1 LSKLSVEDLEL
12 KGKRALIR
20 VDFNVPLVSGRRV
33 RGSRNGKQITDD
45 TRIKAALPT
54 VNYVI
59 EHGGKVILMSHLGRP
74 EGKVLPELSLA
85 PVARRLGDLLGRDVI
100 MAPDCIGDEVKAIV
114 SKMEEGDVVLLENLR
129 FHAEEEENDPDFAR
143 KLAELA
149 DVYINDAFGAAHRAH
164 ASTAGVTEYVSQAA
178 AGLLMQK
185 EIDYSG
191 GAIENPERPFVAILG
206 GAKVSDKIGVIENLM
221 EKADAIIIGGAM
233 AYTFLKAQGERVGNS
248 LVEDDKLDLAREIL
262 KSSQD
267 EDVPLYLPVDHVI
280 ADKFAA
286 DANVRVV
293 KRGGIPDGWEGM
305 DIGPATV
312 EKYKGV
318 LEAAK
323 TIVWNGP
330 VGVFEFDAFAKGS
343 FAIAKILAESDANT
357 IIGGGDCVAAVQKSG
372 YADKITHI
380 STGGGASLEFM
391 EGKELPGI
399 AALSDR
405 S

>member
-1 LSKLSVEDLEL
+1 MDIGPLSNEKHVPRATYTETAGQKQTRQKLQ
-12 KGKRALIR
+12 
-20 VDFNVPLVSGRRV
+20 P
-33 RGSRNGKQITDD
+33 DD
-45 TRIKAALPT
+45 TVEIS
-54 VNYVI
+54 
-59 EHGGKVILMSHLGRP
+59 EDGR
-74 EGKVLPELSLA
+74 
-85 PVARRLGDLLGRDVI
+85 
-100 MAPDCIGDEVKAIV
+100 
-114 SKMEEGDVVLLENLR
+114 
-129 FHAEEEENDPDFAR
+129 R

-185 EIDYSG
+185 EIDYIG

-280 ADKFAA
+280 ANKFAA
-286 DANVRVV
+286 DANVRTVE
-293 KRGGIPDGWEGM
+293 RGGIPDGWEGM

-312 EKYKGV
+312 EKYKSV
-318 LEAAK
+318 LEGAK

-399 AALSDR
+399 AALSDK

>member
-1 LSKLSVEDLEL
+1 MSKLGVEDLEL
-12 KGKRALIR
+12 EGKRALIR
-20 VDFNVPLVSGRRV
+20 VDFNVPLD
-33 RGSRNGKQITDD
+33 GKQITDD
-45 TRIKAALPT
+45 TRIKAVLPT

-74 EGKVLPELSLA
+74 KGEAAPEFSLE
-85 PVARRLGDLLGRDVI
+85 PVAKRLGKLLGKDVI
-100 MAPDCIGDEVKAIV
+100 MAPDCVGEEVEAIV
-114 SKMEEGDVVLLENLR
+114 SRMKEGDVVLLENLR
-129 FHAEEEENDPDFAR
+129 FHAEEEENDPDFAKR
-143 KLAELA
+143 LAELA

-164 ASTAGVTEYVSQAA
+164 ASTAGVTKYVPQAA

-185 EIDYSG
+185 EIKYIG
-191 GAIENPERPFVAILG
+191 QAVENPERPFMAILG
-206 GAKVSDKIGVIENLM
+206 GVKVSDKIGVIENLM
-221 EKADAIIIGGAM
+221 KKADAIIIGGAM
-233 AYTFLKAQGERVGNS
+233 AYTFLKAQGIRVGNS

-262 KSSQD
+262 RKSLD
-267 EDVPLYLPVDHVI
+267 NDVPLYLPIDHVI

-318 LEAAK
+318 LEGAR
-323 TIVWNGP
+323 TIIWNGP

-343 FAIAKILAESDANT
+343 FAIAKILAESDATT